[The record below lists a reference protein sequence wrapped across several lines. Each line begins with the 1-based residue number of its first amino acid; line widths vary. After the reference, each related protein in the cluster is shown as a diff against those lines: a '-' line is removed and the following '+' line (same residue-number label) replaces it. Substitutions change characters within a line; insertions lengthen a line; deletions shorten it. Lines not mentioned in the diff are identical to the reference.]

1 MKFIELTIKGI
12 SYSQIQTGAY
22 ALILEES
29 ATNKKISIIIGG
41 FEAQSI
47 ALALEK
53 DITSPRPLT
62 HDLFLSLATK
72 FNIKVSYVLIYKLQ
86 EGVFYSNIVFKS
98 IDSDKEEIIDARTSD
113 AIAIAV
119 RFNAPIYT
127 HLEVVAKAGIDLEI
141 EIVNNTPSKE
151 SLSKSTKEKTN
162 NELQKEID
170 SAIFNEEYEKA
181 AKLRDELN
189 KRNTG

>member
-62 HDLFLSLATK
+62 HDLF
-72 FNIKVSYVLIYKLQ
+72 
-86 EGVFYSNIVFKS
+86 
-98 IDSDKEEIIDARTSD
+98 
-113 AIAIAV
+113 
-119 RFNAPIYT
+119 
-127 HLEVVAKAGIDLEI
+127 
-141 EIVNNTPSKE
+141 
-151 SLSKSTKEKTN
+151 
-162 NELQKEID
+162 
-170 SAIFNEEYEKA
+170 
-181 AKLRDELN
+181 
-189 KRNTG
+189 